1 MLKPFE
7 ALRLYQ
13 NGHVLEQLE
22 GELAGLKKDFS
33 LLIEDTA
40 NTWSLYLNTLRSPE
54 EIEERKQV
62 LHDGLT
68 EACEKENTG
77 YSYVIVKHLLSFLR
91 IPEKELLEKFQKMV
105 KEVPKVDDH
114 EVSFQ
119 RRISSILFMASILT
133 RMETQDFERKVTELS
148 LQIAEQKDV
157 LQQANLV
164 LKRSHLQKKIKRNTS
179 VAKRQEQA
187 YKEAEGIVQGQQF
200 LEKWAEIQRLQKE
213 VAHIEELITANERN
227 FSPNMMAN
235 EVLPTGQVTSK
246 KQSQALLEQDRLATE
261 LKQ

>member
-1 MLKPFE
+1 MLCEVIPKSRNAE
-7 ALRLYQ
+7 
-13 NGHVLEQLE
+13 VLKQLE
-22 GELAGLKKDFS
+22 TKVSALEEELSCMIAGTA
-33 LLIEDTA
+33 DTL
-40 NTWSLYLNTLRSPE
+40 SLYLNTKRSPK
-54 EIEERKQV
+54 EIEERKQELLDDLV
-62 LHDGLT
+62 RVF
-68 EACEKENTG
+68 KEQNAG
-77 YSYVIVKHLLSFLR
+77 YGYMVVQHLLSLER
-91 IPEKELLEKFQKMV
+91 IPDEKLLIHFKEMV
-105 KEVPKVDDH
+105 NEIPKVDDH

-187 YKEAEGIVQGQQF
+187 SKESERIVQGQYF

-246 KQSQALLEQDRLATE
+246 KQSQALLEQDRLAAE